1 MLSFMENIFWGK
13 SRILRMKQDT
23 ETEEEKE
30 KEEKEAAYV

>member
-1 MLSFMENIFWGK
+1 MENIFWGK